1 MIVYILLWLVA
12 LALVVLALA
21 VRANERDIAELRRE
35 IAEKQEDDLK

>member
-1 MIVYILLWLVA
+1 MIVYILLWLVV

-21 VRANERDIAELRRE
+21 VRANERDIAALHGE